1 MADAA
6 DGSLVRVVDE
16 GAFVAVTLPLTDSDA
31 EGVFKKVKVPVATAA
46 KVVVAVSDCVLAS

>member
-16 GAFVAVTLPLTDSDA
+16 GAFVTLPLTDSDA
-31 EGVFKKVKVPVATAA
+31 EGVFEKAEVPVATAA